1 LKFCLLIF
9 FLLFSAYLQAQPSV
23 VWDVAKQSLENG
35 IKNLPQQK
43 EWKIGSID
51 VEGNR
56 QTKKYIITRELLF
69 NEGDWIHTDE
79 LFTKLNIAR
88 LNVLNTQLFLEVIPS
103 VNQLND
109 SSLSVKIS
117 VKERWYI
124 FPIPYFK
131 PIDRNANQWLV
142 EQRASLDRVTYGL
155 KFNWENV
162 TGRRDK
168 LRFNYVN
175 GYTRQFLLSYEQPYA
190 DKKLQHGYLASI
202 SYSRN
207 RQLAFATDKNKQ
219 VFFPQGNN
227 NITSLITTSFR
238 AEAGYSYRP
247 GVKERHTLRISY
259 AVEKIPDTISVLIR
273 DNYNKGFLP
282 FFTNDVSRQ
291 AFGELSYLYQYFD
304 VNNIAYPWKGFAFS
318 TQFIQRGL
326 GVKGMNLWQL
336 KAKGG
341 RYIAINNKT
350 SFSVIGLGLLKL
362 PFKQPMF
369 NLQAHGY
376 GDLYLRGLEYY
387 VIDGVMAGIIKT
399 TIRREIMEIKVPTLI
414 IQNEKYRKLPFKIVG
429 KAYGDAGGVHL
440 PFFTNSILNNRL
452 LYTWGFG
459 LDILSYYDFA
469 ACFEYSFNQL
479 GEKGLFLH
487 LRRDF

>member
-1 LKFCLLIF
+1 MKYFLSI
-9 FLLFSAYLQAQPSV
+9 FLLFFSAFLQAQPSV
-23 VWDVAKQSLENG
+23 VWDSAKQSLENE

-43 EWKIGSID
+43 EWKIETVVI
-51 VEGNR
+51 EGNKR
-56 QTKKYIITRELLF
+56 TKKYIITRELLF
-69 NEGDWIHTDE
+69 NEGDWIHADE
-79 LFTKLNIAR
+79 LNARLTIAR

-109 SSLSVKIS
+109 SSLVVKIS

-142 EQRASLDRVTYGL
+142 EQSASLERINYGL
-155 KFNWENV
+155 KFKWENV
-162 TGRRDK
+162 SGRRDK

-190 DKKLQHGYLASI
+190 DKKLQYGYLASI

-207 RQLAFATDKNKQ
+207 RQLAFATDNNKQ

-247 GVKERHTLRISY
+247 GVKERHTFRIGY
-259 AVEKIPDTISVLIR
+259 NVEKIPDTISVLIR

-282 FFTNDVSRQ
+282 FFANNVSKQ
-291 AFGELSYLYQYFD
+291 TFGEFSYLYQYFD
-304 VNNIAYPWKGFAFS
+304 VNNIVYPWKGIVFNM
-318 TQFIQRGL
+318 QFIQRGL

-341 RYIAINNKT
+341 RFIEINNKT
-350 SFSVIGLGLLKL
+350 SFSVIGMGLLKL

-399 TIRREIMEIKVPTLI
+399 TVRREIMEIKVPTLI
-414 IQNEKYRKLPFKIVG
+414 IQNEKYKKIPFKIVG
-429 KAYGDAGGVHL
+429 KAYADAGGVHL

-459 LDILSYYDFA
+459 LDVLSYYDFA